1 MVSQYYLTT
10 LTAHRC
16 NPSRNRSTHRRH
28 TTETKI
34 LSVMCYSSGCVN
46 VNVSQPQDPDLSKG
60 LLHKCE
66 WQGERIKKKN
76 SNFLSNVKVNHFAAC
91 ASLKIKY
98 FFSGTYKLLTKTNTH
113 TQADGLTLTP
123 MKRSL
128 STIQDSRKTKAL
140 LQQKSADTSVVLIF
154 LRACRYR

>member
-1 MVSQYYLTT
+1 MIPIGSISPDMVVCQT
-10 LTAHRC
+10 
-16 NPSRNRSTHRRH
+16 RSP
-28 TTETKI
+28 I
-34 LSVMCYSSGCVN
+34 G
-46 VNVSQPQDPDLSKG
+46 
-60 LLHKCE
+60 
-66 WQGERIKKKN
+66 KKN
-76 SNFLSNVKVNHFAAC
+76 AHTHAH
-91 ASLKIKY
+91 
-98 FFSGTYKLLTKTNTH
+98 THTN